1 MKKLFFL
8 CVVLVAAVTASAQTQ
23 IATLSSA
30 GTITTY
36 YGVEALKTAYN
47 AAADGDVITLSDG
60 KFNVPTDTIKK
71 LITIRG
77 AGMEKIM
84 VGDSII
90 QKPTHL
96 VGNIKVK
103 APETSNVNQRFML
116 EGVLNED
123 YIYVSGNYPCF
134 SKCKLNRVSTYS
146 SKDTVYN
153 ANFVHCH
160 VYGSFHLNGD
170 VYCYAS
176 YLQDY
181 NDKSNGEMSA
191 NLTNCI
197 VETSSPASDLSNS
210 YFTNCIIINT
220 TSNGGGGGYSGNPMF
235 FNCLWVGP
243 VITSTGKDWIY
254 KPFCHAGNQNNHV
267 FSGDSV
273 FVEGSFCELVEEAK
287 QYKGTDGTEVGIH
300 GGTLPFDPTPTVPQI
315 TKFDVAPKTDAE
327 GKLSVHIE
335 ISQP

>member
-8 CVVLVAAVTASAQTQ
+8 CVVLVAAITASAQTQ
-23 IATLSSA
+23 VATLSSA

-36 YGVEALKTAYN
+36 YGVEALKTAY
-47 AAADGDVITLSDG
+47 AAAVDGDVITLSDG

-90 QKPTHL
+90 QLPTLL
-96 VGNIKVK
+96 VGNITVSAKG
-103 APETSNVNQRFML
+103 TNNVNQRFML

-123 YIYVSGNYPCF
+123 KIYVRGHYPCF
-134 SKCKLNRVSTYS
+134 SKCKLNTVSTYS
-146 SKDTVYN
+146 TKDTVYN

-160 VYGSFHLNGD
+160 VYDGFHMRGD
-170 VYCYAS
+170 IYCYAS
-176 YLQDY
+176 YLQGYTDY
-181 NDKSNGEMSA
+181 NYGDMLA

-197 VETSSPASDLSNS
+197 VETGNPASYLSNS

-220 TSNGGGGGYSGNPMF
+220 SSSNSHGYSRNPMF

-243 VITSTGKDWIY
+243 VTTSTGKDYIY
-254 KPFCHAGNQNNHV
+254 KPFCNAGNQNNHV